1 MMWVFALSHRS
12 RSKSF
17 AIAVLCSAM
26 LGLSLPVSA
35 DKSIKNNEPQS
46 NASYPHAKENIGNV
60 RQIYDGVLSPE
71 LAVNTFRNIDRLFP
85 SALVRKSKQ
94 PYALPL
100 DPKPLTQFSFTDR
113 GRRIEL
119 EQYLELNRVA
129 GLLILKDGKIKLEKY
144 RYGNTPQTRWMSMS
158 VVKSITSSL
167 IGAALQQK
175 KMTSLNDAVSHYVP
189 ELKGSAY
196 QSVSVRHVLMM
207 ASGVAWNET
216 YSDPNSDRRRLLEAQ
231 ISQVPGATMQVMKT
245 LKSAYP
251 PNTFM
256 NYNTGETQVL
266 AQVLRHAIGESLST
280 YLSERIWSRFG
291 MEADAYWW
299 LDAANGVE
307 MGGSGF
313 SATLRDYGRF
323 GMFMLNGGRAGAE
336 QILPVGW
343 TYEATT
349 PKQLANGQLIPY
361 AYQWWPGTSP
371 EAFADG
377 AYSAIGIHGQYL
389 YINPR
394 QNIVIVVW
402 GAQTKPTGGAVI
414 NDRAFFDAV
423 SRALATRS

>member
-1 MMWVFALSHRS
+1 MWISALSYRI
-12 RSKSF
+12 RTKSV
-17 AIAVLCSAM
+17 AMTLLCSAM
-26 LGLSLPVSA
+26 LCINMPVGA
-35 DKSIKNNEPQS
+35 EKLVKVTEKQS
-46 NASYPHAKENIGNV
+46 TVSYPHAKETIGNV

-100 DPKPLTQFSFTDR
+100 DSKPLTPFSFMDR

-129 GLLILKDGKIKLEKY
+129 GLLILKEGKIKLEKY

-158 VVKSITSSL
+158 IAKSITSSL
-167 IGAALQQK
+167 VGAALQQK
-175 KMTSLNDAVSHYVP
+175 KIASLNEAVSRYVP

-196 QSVSVRHVLMM
+196 QAVRLRDVLMM

-216 YSDPNSDRRRLLEAQ
+216 YSDPNSDRRHLLEAQ
-231 ISQVPGATMQVMKT
+231 ISQVPGATMQVMKK
-245 LKSAYP
+245 LSSAYP
-251 PNTFM
+251 PNSFM
-256 NYNTGETQVL
+256 NYNTGETQVV
-266 AQVLRHAIGESLST
+266 AQVLRNAIGQSLAT
-280 YLSERIWSRFG
+280 YLSERIWDKFG

-299 LDAANGVE
+299 LDSAKGVE
-307 MGGSGF
+307 IGGSGI

-323 GMFMLNGGRAGAE
+323 GLFMLNGGYAGAE
-336 QILPVGW
+336 QILPKGW

-349 PKQLANGQLIPY
+349 PKQLANGKLIPY
-361 AYQWWPGTSP
+361 AYLWWPGTSP
-371 EAFADG
+371 EALADG

-402 GAQTKPTGGAVI
+402 GAQTKPTGAAVI

-423 SRALATRS
+423 SRELVKKP